1 MKNYKFFLGSVAFL
15 MAMLTMT
22 EANAQVRRTKTTRR
36 STVRT
41 NTTPQ
46 KSIAK
51 KQLVKTIACIETKA
65 DAIAMGN
72 KYVYY
77 LEKGENNAVIG
88 INRQTGEK
96 ETIIPGIAGIYE
108 DARPRIYKIFASGD
122 KLFFYIYTRD
132 DFDKVYM
139 YDGKSIES
147 SPRLTTWGRI
157 IETTA
162 NRAVI
167 VSTNY
172 QYELWDTEN
181 MKMIVNYGGKQY
193 EKGKDLPAWE
203 DRNPNFIISSDD
215 AVWREG
221 SKEHMRDICRIGKD
235 GQHSYY
241 NLEKEEYMAKN
252 ELRGYDHMTLTG
264 DTLYVSAA
272 RRLYR
277 MSIFT
282 PGKWEEYAKIPVN
295 ENKIFA
301 RSYVDSKGNVMT
313 RGDDMKAY
321 GKNYNIEY
329 YKADALDTPIALG
342 ESNFKSGLDVWDRTA
357 IWWSLC
363 RQIMVDSYDNFLFFN
378 DSGVLYVYNPNGVV
392 GYTKAIGQ
400 VIK

>member
-1 MKNYKFFLGSVAFL
+1 MKSYKFFLGSVAFL

-282 PGKWEEYAKIPVN
+282 PGKWEEYAV
-295 ENKIFA
+295 
-301 RSYVDSKGNVMT
+301 VMT
-313 RGDDMKAY
+313 
-321 GKNYNIEY
+321 
-329 YKADALDTPIALG
+329 
-342 ESNFKSGLDVWDRTA
+342 
-357 IWWSLC
+357 
-363 RQIMVDSYDNFLFFN
+363 
-378 DSGVLYVYNPNGVV
+378 
-392 GYTKAIGQ
+392 
-400 VIK
+400 